1 MDIYIRIITSS
12 SLAVTPLLIKDNQ
25 ITLNKLKIKAIMR
38 IIPESL
44 KHRFFYF
51 QFVVLSDVTL
61 LGQ

>member
-38 IIPESL
+38 IIPE
-44 KHRFFYF
+44 
-51 QFVVLSDVTL
+51 
-61 LGQ
+61 

>member
-1 MDIYIRIITSS
+1 
-12 SLAVTPLLIKDNQ
+12 
-25 ITLNKLKIKAIMR
+25 MR

-61 LGQ
+61 LGQWDVWQSHAGAGAAWHWGPSEGERKLEYGMQSM